1 MGGFS
6 VRLLG
11 TAGFPCAGA
20 VPISYDFGRVQIVAQ
35 NVSECTPKPRLRR
48 FACLLSGLLSFYSPL
63 GSLDTMQTI
72 SQTLRRWIGKDVLR
86 AEGSLADD
94 DLAAAT
100 EGGFDDEPTEG
111 MLDSDE
117 TIALIGSMQV
127 HLIVFLTLALIQLSG
142 PNDEDKVV
150 IVSTPPEYEKP
161 IEEIEQFVVSEVPE
175 SKIGANA
182 LAEFDLSEASAPT
195 FAEIANV
202 PSPVELE
209 PTELGQIMVN
219 KMFNQPVAPQDRLTV
234 KKGQVGHGIAGA
246 SGAVDQ
252 ITHEVMLAAEERPTL
267 IVWLFDQSGSLT
279 RQRQDI
285 RDRFDRIYDELG
297 LLISDEQAE
306 ADEDAPPSRVL
317 TSIIGFGET
326 VKLFTEEPIDDLAEI
341 KSIVD
346 NIPVDNSGV
355 ERVFTAVE
363 AAADEYK
370 SLRRNIRLR
379 GPPRNV
385 LFVVVTDE
393 RGDDYFKMES
403 SIAACRKW
411 GIPVY
416 VIGVPAPFG
425 REHTLV
431 KYVDPDPK
439 YDQSPQWAQVDQG
452 PETLLPERLQLS
464 FTGDFEQE
472 PVIDSGFGPYGL
484 TRLCYETGG
493 IYFSVH
499 PNRSVAREI
508 RRGEIEAFSADL
520 KHFFDPVAMT
530 RYRPDYLSQEDYIDA
545 VKQSP
550 LRQSLVNAAQIKN
563 VQGISRPQTRFVKT
577 SDAQLASDLTEA
589 QKDAARLE
597 PLLGQLAMILE
608 QGLPGREKEN
618 SLRWL
623 AGFDLAY
630 GRVLAQ
636 KVRTETYNAILAK
649 AKRGM
654 PFEDPKNNTW
664 ELKPA
669 DEITVGSKWEREA
682 ETAREFL
689 KRVIDDHAGTPWAL
703 LAQKELAVPIGWQW
717 TEAYTELNPPQRN
730 RGNNNNNNN
739 NNPAPQDDKARMIKR
754 APKRPIPK
762 L

>member
-1 MGGFS
+1 MH
-6 VRLLG
+6 
-11 TAGFPCAGA
+11 A
-20 VPISYDFGRVQIVAQ
+20 
-35 NVSECTPKPRLRR
+35 
-48 FACLLSGLLSFYSPL
+48 
-63 GSLDTMQTI
+63 I
-72 SQTLRRWIGKDVLR
+72 SQILRRWIGKGVPV
-86 AEGSLADD
+86 AEEPFPSGGLD
-94 DLAAAT
+94 AT
-100 EGGFDDEPTEG
+100 TDGQLEEESVEGL
-111 MLDSDE
+111 LDSDE

-127 HLIVFLTLALIQLSG
+127 HLIVFLTLALVQLSG
-142 PNDEDKVV
+142 PNDADKVV
-150 IVSTPPEYEKP
+150 IVSKPPEYEKP
-161 IEEIEQFVVSEVPE
+161 IEMIEQFEVSDVPE

-195 FAEIANV
+195 FAEIANI
-202 PSPVELE
+202 PNPVELE

-219 KMFNQPVAPQDRLTV
+219 KMFNQPVAPQDRLEV
-234 KKGQVGHGIAGA
+234 KRGQVGHGIAGA

-285 RDRFDRIYDELG
+285 RDRFDRIYEELG
-297 LLISDEQAE
+297 LLMPDQESAE
-306 ADEDAPPSRVL
+306 GENTPPPRVL

-326 VKLFTEEPIDDLAEI
+326 VNLYTEEPTADLGEI

-346 NIPVDNSGV
+346 GIPVDNSGV

-370 SLRRNIRLR
+370 SLRRNIRLK

-439 YDQSPQWAQVDQG
+439 YDQTPQWAQVDQG

-499 PNRSVAREI
+499 PNRNVAREV

-520 KHFFDPVAMT
+520 KHFFDPVAMV
-530 RYRPDYLSQEDYIDA
+530 RYRPDYLSQEDYLDA
-545 VKQSP
+545 VKRSP
-550 LRQSLVNAAQIKN
+550 LRQSLVTAAQIKN
-563 VQGISRPQTRFVKT
+563 VQGISRPRTRFVKT

-608 QGLPGREKEN
+608 QGLAGREKET

-654 PFEDPKNNTW
+654 PFEESKNNTW

-682 ETAREFL
+682 DTAREFL
-689 KRVIDDHAGTPWAL
+689 QRVIDEHSGTPWAL
-703 LAQKELAVPIGWQW
+703 LAQKELDVPIGWKW
-717 TEAYTELNPPQRN
+717 TETYTELNPPQRN

-739 NNPAPQDDKARMIKR
+739 NNPAPQDDQARMIKR
-754 APKRPIPK
+754 APKRPVPK